1 MDQRYI
7 NTDFS
12 RYTKL
17 TVESNKRS
25 GKDRRKLAIFNMRM
39 LAGNGNRRII
49 RRQEDKG
56 RLFFVDH
63 YSPMLFVTIIAVLF
77 LCVLD
82 ALLTLYLLNHGA
94 YEINP
99 IMEYLLNIGP
109 YAFYIA
115 KYALTIISAFGLLL
129 LRGVV
134 IQKFNITVQ
143 ALLYFVAG
151 IYLIVVVWELYLFS
165 KAAS

>member
-1 MDQRYI
+1 
-7 NTDFS
+7 
-12 RYTKL
+12 
-17 TVESNKRS
+17 
-25 GKDRRKLAIFNMRM
+25 M

-56 RLFFVDH
+56 RIFFVDQ
-63 YSPMLFVTIIAVLF
+63 YSPMLFVTIIAILF

-94 YEINP
+94 YETNP
-99 IMEYLLNIGP
+99 IMAYLLNIGP

-129 LRGVV
+129 LRGIV
-134 IQKFNITVQ
+134 IQKINITVQ
-143 ALLYFVAG
+143 SLLYYVAG
-151 IYLIVVVWELYLFS
+151 IYLIVIAWELYMLS
-165 KAAS
+165 EAAN